1 MGKTENIAGVS
12 DHVVAEGSPLRGRL
26 TSQRARLNS
35 EGLREVLESL
45 PYVVEGF
52 AVVPPG
58 EELGVLW
65 KRRASDGVP
74 WFAVNGLDPNLFT
87 FTNPEGD
94 KWAVWAD
101 LDEYAVTGSLWDWE
115 MRVLAPVNYL
125 SILET
130 LNMSRV
136 FLGHAFRYEEK
147 SWLILVATTLAKKLR
162 GKGNLAA
169 RAGIVQP

>member
-1 MGKTENIAGVS
+1 MEKIDKAGLVK
-12 DHVVAEGSPLRGRL
+12 
-26 TSQRARLNS
+26 
-35 EGLREVLESL
+35 VLEGM
-45 PYVVEGF
+45 PYVVNGF
-52 AVVPPG
+52 ATVARH

-65 KRRASDGVP
+65 KRRPQDKMP
-74 WFAVNGLDPNLFT
+74 WFAVNGLDPHLFT

-115 MRVLAPVNYL
+115 MRVLAPVNYI

-130 LNMSRV
+130 LNMYRV

-147 SWLILVATTLAKKLR
+147 SWLVLVATTLAKKLR

-169 RAGIVQP
+169 RSTVVQP